1 MVLNLMPF
9 YLLFLLLHEGFV
21 YLVYKGV
28 TLPSFIYLDDS
39 YLMFELVGKV
49 QSKLGCD
56 GRLNL
61 EWVPLKLI
69 PLSRTYSLVN
79 VPWSLL
85 ST

>member
-1 MVLNLMPF
+1 M
-9 YLLFLLLHEGFV
+9 
-21 YLVYKGV
+21 
-28 TLPSFIYLDDS
+28 PSFIYLDDS
-39 YLMFELVGKV
+39 YLMFDLVGKV

-69 PLSRTYSLVN
+69 PLSRTYCLVN

-85 ST
+85 YS